1 MIKLDILSDPIC
13 PWCLIGKA
21 QLDRALERHSDHPF
35 TIAWH
40 PFMLNPDMPPEGV
53 DRRAYLEAKF
63 GGPEGAA
70 QVYGRIADHARA
82 AGVEI
87 DFDGIA
93 RTPSTVDAHR
103 LIHWAGLEGRQNAV
117 VDALFRAYF
126 REGRDI
132 GDKAT
137 LAEVAG
143 EAGMDREM
151 VTTLLAGDADTADIR
166 ARDAHARSRGVGG
179 VPTFVIAGQHVL
191 TGAQPVETWEQVI
204 AELRRLIAEQEE
216 PQPAGSEA

>member
-1 MIKLDILSDPIC
+1 MITLDILSDPIC
-13 PWCLIGKA
+13 PWCLIGKT
-21 QLDRALERHSDHPF
+21 QLDRALERHPDHPF
-35 TIAWH
+35 VIAWH

-53 DRRAYLEAKF
+53 DRRAYLESKF

-70 QVYGRIADHARA
+70 RVYGRIADHARA

-87 DFDGIA
+87 DFDDIG

-143 EAGMDREM
+143 EAGMDSAM
-151 VTTLLAGDADTADIR
+151 VTTLLAGESDAEEIR
-166 ARDAHARSRGVGG
+166 ARDAHARSRGVNG
-179 VPTFVIAGQHVL
+179 VPTFIIAGEHVL
-191 TGAQPVETWEQVI
+191 TGAQPVETWENVI
-204 AELRRLIAEQEE
+204 AQLHRVLAEQRE
-216 PQPAGSEA
+216 PQAAGGEA